1 MLCRVR
7 LNLINPKVHFGEIM
21 GSVEVY
27 LYGLYVFIWYFLLR
41 LGVSFGLKELGLFEK
56 VVNKYLMR
64 NAHLIGACVGLISL
78 SALWLIALVQ
88 YFTV

>member
-1 MLCRVR
+1 MLYQVR
-7 LNLINPKVHFGEIM
+7 LSLINLKVLFGDFMSNID
-21 GSVEVY
+21 VY
-27 LYGLYVFIWYFLLR
+27 LYGLYVFLWYFLFR
-41 LGVSFGLKELGLFEK
+41 LGISFGLKELGLFEK

-88 YFTV
+88 YFIV

>member
-7 LNLINPKVHFGEIM
+7 LSLTNLKAHFGDFM
-21 GSVEVY
+21 GAEVY
-27 LYGLYVFIWYFLLR
+27 LYGLYVFLWYFLLR

-88 YFTV
+88 YFLT

>member
-1 MLCRVR
+1 
-7 LNLINPKVHFGEIM
+7 M
-21 GSVEVY
+21 GNIDVY
-27 LYGLYVFIWYFLLR
+27 LYGLYVFLWYFLFR

-64 NAHLIGACVGLISL
+64 NAHLIGVCVGLVSL

-88 YFTV
+88 YFIV

>member
-1 MLCRVR
+1 M
-7 LNLINPKVHFGEIM
+7 HFGDNM
-21 GSVEVY
+21 GNIDVY
-27 LYGLYVFIWYFLLR
+27 LYGLYVFLWYFLFR

-64 NAHLIGACVGLISL
+64 NAHLIGVCVGLVSL
-78 SALWLIALVQ
+78 SALWVIALVQ